1 MTLCSFEAKQEE
13 RKPKPKRNVSVDSKK
28 GEAKMKLKPKKCSK
42 EKVMRRTSIGS
53 KCVKKSA

>member
-1 MTLCSFEAKQEE
+1 MKQNKKRE
-13 RKPKPKRNVSVDSKK
+13 KPKPKKNLSVDSKK
-28 GEAKMKLKPKKCSK
+28 GEAKIKLKPKKCSK